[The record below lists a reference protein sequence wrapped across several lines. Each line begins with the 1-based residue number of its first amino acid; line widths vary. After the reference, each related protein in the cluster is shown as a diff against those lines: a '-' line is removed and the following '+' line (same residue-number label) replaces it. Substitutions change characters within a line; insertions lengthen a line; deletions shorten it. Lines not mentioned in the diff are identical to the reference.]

1 MRSTA
6 LRTIFAGTVSVLAL
20 AAVGGPLTAQE
31 AEDVFVSTGD
41 DSEVEESVVE
51 DDTYLGEIELGSS
64 KRDVQTQTAE
74 ALTVINQDEINDRQA
89 GTVAELIDSV
99 PGVTLVNG
107 STPQGSGIN
116 IRGFGANGTYGT
128 DQKVL
133 VLIDGATTGAE
144 ELYRIGN
151 QLFTDPQL
159 YKEVSVN
166 RGTIGSFEYGSGVI
180 GGVVQLE
187 TKDASDYTG
196 GEIGYRFRQVLE
208 GSSNGNGFVTSST
221 LAWQPTEQAEF
232 LLNYT
237 LRDQSDQKDGNG
249 DTIGN
254 SAFKLPS
261 YLIKGKYS
269 FGKDLEHSI
278 TASYNDSYS
287 SERDVPYDS
296 FGTTGDMFG
305 NVDRDI
311 HTRVAGLKYEYNP
324 VGNDLIHFSAN
335 LTYSDQQI
343 DQSYVPG
350 SSSCDDGGPYPSYIC
365 GFPFYETGFD
375 VVNADQRYETTKLTV
390 KNEAYFATGAVS
402 HDLRAGVEL
411 IHKKRLD
418 ANSAPGGTDN
428 RFAVFA
434 VDDMQYGGF
443 TFTPAIRYETSSIE
457 GSGTYEG
464 EDSYND
470 ALMGGVSLRYE
481 WASGIAVFGSVAY
494 TESLPIIDDLGTP
507 LYMTTPE
514 KSTTHEAGVSF
525 ARGSIFS
532 DGDAVR
538 AKVNVY
544 QTSLWDVTSYSGT
557 DYVDMEGIEIEASYA
572 HASGI
577 YVDFNANIV
586 DGTETTSAGREQRWD
601 NAPADS
607 ARITLGKRF
616 NEAWDV
622 SWELVGNRGVTDAE
636 GDHTPGFG
644 VNNLRTTFRPQA
656 GGIWDDT
663 EIRVSVENIL
673 DQDYTPYLSTRPAV
687 GRNFKVSLAKTF

>member
-1 MRSTA
+1 MRGSA
-6 LRTIFAGTVSVLAL
+6 LRSLLAGTASVLAL
-20 AAVGGPLTAQE
+20 TTAGIPVTAQE
-31 AEDVFVSTGD
+31 AEDVFISTD
-41 DSEVEESVVE
+41 EESDVEEILPG
-51 DDTYLGEIELGSS
+51 DGYLGEIELGTS
-64 KRDVQTQTAE
+64 KRDIQTQNAE
-74 ALTVINQDEINDRQA
+74 AETIINQEEINDRQA

-116 IRGFGANGTYGT
+116 IRGFGSNSTYGT

-133 VLIDGATTGAE
+133 ILVDGATTGAE

-196 GEIGYRFRQVLE
+196 GEIGFRFRQVLE
-208 GSSNGNGFVTSST
+208 GSSNGSGFVTSST

-237 LRDQSDQKDGNG
+237 LRDQGNQEDGDGNE
-249 DTIGN
+249 ISN
-254 SAFKLPS
+254 SAFRLPS

-269 FGKDLEHSI
+269 FGDNLEHSI

-296 FGTTGDMFG
+296 FGTTSGTFG

-311 HTRVAGLKYEYNP
+311 HTRVAGLKYEFNP
-324 VGNDLIHFSAN
+324 VGNDLVNFSAN
-335 LTYSDQQI
+335 LTYSDQEI
-343 DQSYVPG
+343 EQSYVPG
-350 SSSCDDGGPYPSYIC
+350 SSSCDDGGPYPSYAC

-375 VVNADQRYETTKLTV
+375 VVNADQRYETTKLTL
-390 KNEAYFATGAVS
+390 KNTAFFQTGAIG

-411 IHKKRLD
+411 IRKERMD
-418 ANSAPGGTDN
+418 ANSAPGGTDD

-434 VDDMQYGGF
+434 VDDMSFGGL
-443 TFTPAIRYETSSIE
+443 TVTPAVRYETQHIE
-457 GSGTYEG
+457 GAGTYAG
-464 EDSYND
+464 SDQDND
-470 ALMGGVSLRYE
+470 ALMGGLSLLYE
-481 WASGIAVFGSVAY
+481 FNSGISVFGSVAY
-494 TESLPIIDDLGTP
+494 TESLPILDDLGTP
-507 LYMTTPE
+507 LYMTQPE
-514 KSTTHEAGVSF
+514 KATTYEGGLSYL
-525 ARGSIFS
+525 RGSLFS
-532 DGDAVR
+532 EGDVVR

-544 QTSLWDVTSYSGT
+544 QTRIWDVTSYSSV
-557 DYVDMEGIEIEASYA
+557 DRVDMQGVEMEASYV

-577 YVDFNANIV
+577 YLDFNANLV
-586 DGTETTSAGREQRWD
+586 DGTETSTAGVDSRWR

-607 ARITLGKRF
+607 ARLAVGKRF
-616 NEAWDV
+616 GQAIDV
-622 SWELVGNRGVTDAE
+622 SWEIVGNKGVTTSA
-636 GDHTPGFG
+636 GDHTPGFA
-644 VNNLRTTFRPQA
+644 VNNLRTTYRPQM
-656 GGIWDDT
+656 GGLWTDT
-663 EIRVSVENIL
+663 EIRVSVENIF
-673 DQDYTPYLSTRPAV
+673 DHEYTPYLSTRAAP

>member
-1 MRSTA
+1 MRGKA
-6 LRTIFAGTVSVLAL
+6 LRSLLTGTASVLAL
-20 AAVGGPLTAQE
+20 TAFNGQVLAQE
-31 AEDVFVSTGD
+31 AEDVFVATGT
-41 DSEVEESVVE
+41 DSDVEEIIPQ
-51 DDTYLGEIELGSS
+51 DDDYLGEIQLGTS
-64 KRDVQTQTAE
+64 KREVQTQTAE
-74 ALTVINQDEINDRQA
+74 ALTTINQEEINDRQA

-116 IRGFGANGTYGT
+116 IRGFGSNSTYGT

-196 GEIGYRFRQVLE
+196 GEVGFRFRQVLE
-208 GSSNGNGFVTSST
+208 GSSNGEGFVTSST

-237 LRDQSDQKDGNG
+237 LRDQNNQEDGAGNE
-249 DTIGN
+249 INN
-254 SAFKLPS
+254 SAFRLPS

-269 FGKDLEHSI
+269 FGDDLEHSI

-287 SERDVPYDS
+287 SEKDVPYDS
-296 FGTTGDMFG
+296 FGTTGGAFG

-324 VGNDLIHFSAN
+324 IGNDLINFSAN
-335 LTYSDQQI
+335 LTYSDQTI
-343 DQSYVPG
+343 DQEYVEG
-350 SSSCDDGGPYPSYIC
+350 SSPYAPIGGY
-365 GFPFYETGFD
+365 D
-375 VVNADQRYETTKLTV
+375 VVNADQRYETTKLTL
-390 KNEAYFATGAVS
+390 KNVAYFSTGAVS
-402 HDLRAGVEL
+402 HDLRAGIEL
-411 IHKKRLD
+411 IRKDRLE
-418 ANSAPGGTDN
+418 ASSAPGGTDD
-428 RFAVFA
+428 RFAIFA
-434 VDDMQYGGF
+434 VDDMQFGGL
-443 TFTPAIRYETSSIE
+443 TVTPAVRYETQHIE
-457 GSGTYEG
+457 GSGTYL
-464 EDSYND
+464 DTTSNND
-470 ALMGGVSLRYE
+470 ALMGGLSLRYE
-481 WASGIAVFGSVAY
+481 FASGFAVFGSVAY
-494 TESLPIIDDLGTP
+494 TESLPILDDLGTP
-507 LYMTTPE
+507 FYMTQPE
-514 KSTTHEAGVSF
+514 KATTYEGGVSY
-525 ARGSIFS
+525 ARGSLFS
-532 DGDAVR
+532 EGDAVR

-544 QTSLWDVTSYSGT
+544 QTRIWDVTSYSSVGNIE
-557 DYVDMEGIEIEASYA
+557 MEGIELEASYA
-572 HASGI
+572 HLSGV
-577 YVDFNANIV
+577 YVDFNANLV
-586 DGTETTSAGREQRWD
+586 DGNEISDTGVESRWR

-616 NEAWDV
+616 GEAFDV
-622 SWELVGNRGVTDAE
+622 SWELVGNQGVTTSA

-644 VNNLRTTFRPQA
+644 VNNLRTTYRPQG
-656 GGIWDDT
+656 GGIWEDT
-663 EIRVSVENIL
+663 EVRVSVENIF
-673 DQDYTPYLSTRPAV
+673 DHEYTPYLSTRPAP